1 MKRFSQQDVSESSSH
16 VALSSAQV
24 RKYQDMNCRPSDKH
38 ADGTDPLAMHD
49 FLHDF
54 LLVFYSEALIH
65 LQHMTSY

>member
-49 FLHDF
+49 FL
-54 LLVFYSEALIH
+54 LVFYSEALIH

>member
-16 VALSSAQV
+16 VALSSAEV

-38 ADGTDPLAMHD
+38 ADGTDPLAMQ
-49 FLHDF
+49 
-54 LLVFYSEALIH
+54 LVFYSEALIH